1 MSPALLQASVLQQ
14 VVQDD
19 EEQKEGASVRSR
31 KREKMDTDLT
41 ISSSRLPADTYIKSY
56 DVNQMKINPK
66 SVVQSAS
73 ITLIHLTVLKTK
85 DLRKTNADCIIL
97 Y

>member
-1 MSPALLQASVLQQ
+1 M
-14 VVQDD
+14 
-19 EEQKEGASVRSR
+19 RSR

-41 ISSSRLPADTYIKSY
+41 ISSSCLPADTYIKSY
-56 DVNQMKINPK
+56 DENQMKINPK

>member
-1 MSPALLQASVLQQ
+1 M
-14 VVQDD
+14 
-19 EEQKEGASVRSR
+19 RSR

-41 ISSSRLPADTYIKSY
+41 ISSSRLPADTCIKSY

-73 ITLIHLTVLKTK
+73 ITLTHLTVLKTK